1 MLRELAKG
9 LRKPVDN
16 LQLAISAAVL
26 LLMTGIGLYNEAL
39 VVPIMT
45 GILASGFLFFG
56 TLLLL
61 IRFAPAKRLLVQL
74 IIAVIPRHHLN
85 RLAARQRRAKEFPNN
100 SH

>member
-1 MLRELAKG
+1 
-9 LRKPVDN
+9 VDN

-26 LLMTGIGLYNEAL
+26 LLITGIGLYNEAL

-74 IIAVIPRHHLN
+74 MIAVIPRHHLN
-85 RLAARQRRAKEFPNN
+85 RLAARQGVSK
-100 SH
+100 